1 MTSLSLYLPNNND
14 LKHLTK
20 TLLNAGYVKIDKNMN
35 KNLKE
40 DLSKIFTYHVDNWYN
55 NEGNKEGNK
64 RDIDFEKV
72 NKYKKIKTNLC
83 LQSKK

>member
-1 MTSLSLYLPNNND
+1 MKNEKDKQSEPEAKKSPQGSYK
-14 LKHLTK
+14 LKE
-20 TLLNAGYVKIDKNMN
+20 IKNMN

-40 DLSKIFTYHVDNWYN
+40 DLSKIFTYHVDRWYN
-55 NEGNKEGNK
+55 NEVNEE
-64 RDIDFEKV
+64 DIIFEKV

>member
-1 MTSLSLYLPNNND
+1 
-14 LKHLTK
+14 
-20 TLLNAGYVKIDKNMN
+20 MN

-40 DLSKIFTYHVDNWYN
+40 DLSKIFTYHIDRWYN

-64 RDIDFEKV
+64 RDIIFEKV

>member
-1 MTSLSLYLPNNND
+1 MLEAKKSPQGSYK
-14 LKHLTK
+14 LKE
-20 TLLNAGYVKIDKNMN
+20 IKNMN

-40 DLSKIFTYHVDNWYN
+40 DLSKVFTYHIDRWYN
-55 NEGNKEGNK
+55 NEANEE
-64 RDIDFEKV
+64 DIIFEKV